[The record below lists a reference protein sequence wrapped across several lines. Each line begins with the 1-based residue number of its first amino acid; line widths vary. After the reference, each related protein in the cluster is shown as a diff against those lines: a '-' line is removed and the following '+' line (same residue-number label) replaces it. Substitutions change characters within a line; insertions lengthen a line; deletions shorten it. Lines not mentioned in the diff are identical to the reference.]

1 MVGGELGITKICPH
15 YTHKGARREKEPS
28 LWSCEGA
35 AICCSAQDVAG
46 EGTEQSS
53 CPRAAQ
59 CSPGS
64 RGAGFSW
71 DLVGLRCLRGPGY
84 LLGGSAAPGAV
95 CLPVLPRHAAA

>member
-1 MVGGELGITKICPH
+1 MVGGELGITKICPDC
-15 YTHKGARREKEPS
+15 THKGARREKEPS

-35 AICCSAQDVAG
+35 VICCGAQDVAG
-46 EGTEQSS
+46 EGTEQSL
-53 CPRAAQ
+53 R
-59 CSPGS
+59 SPGS
-64 RGAGFSW
+64 RGTGFSW